1 MKIDIKPRLITAR
14 EDYHEFY
21 PYDEDDFM
29 QLGFPMCYFEPDT
42 SIEHGFTEYKAIVWV
57 VGSEDEL
64 FEFIFNDK
72 EVWELLINDE

>member
-1 MKIDIKPRLITAR
+1 MKIDIKPRLIKER

-21 PYDEDDFM
+21 PYDEEDLM
-29 QLGFPMCYFEPDT
+29 GLGFPMSYCELDT
-42 SIEHGFTEYKAIVWV
+42 SKVYGFSPYKAIVWV

-72 EVWELLINDE
+72 EVWELLTK